1 MQLLVIKNGI
11 LENVTITEEVEKE
24 LKKDNWHY
32 RLVTACKNYVLID
45 YDKDLARP
53 YVKALLAKVNKL
65 REVKMLVWVLFI
77 LVFTY
82 ITFLILFF
90 LSFFKILDIEKSIVK
105 IQEVEKTNKK
115 TEQTI
120 LDINTNKAFNRV
132 ETTEE
137 KQELDNSW
145 HLLD

>member
-32 RLVTACKNYVLID
+32 RLVTSCKNYVLID

-105 IQEVEKTNKK
+105 IQEIEKTNKK

-132 ETTEE
+132 ETTEK
-137 KQELDNSW
+137 KQELDNS
-145 HLLD
+145 